1 VSARIALDPVR
12 LVNVNTGM
20 TFAVSGDAYDNF
32 MGRYSRELA
41 PAFADF
47 AGIER
52 GQTAVDVGCG
62 SGVLTKELARRLG
75 AEAVGAADPSPLVEA
90 AAARVP
96 GADVRT
102 APAENLPWPDATFDA
117 ALAQLVIHFLD
128 DPRAGLVEMRRVVRP
143 GGVVAACSWNFPKMQ
158 LLDTFWEAARHVT
171 PGASRETL
179 EMASLDEL
187 ADLGR
192 DAGLQDVETAPL
204 EVGSRYESFDE
215 LWESFQHGVGP
226 AGQYC
231 ASLDADRRNAV
242 RDEYRRRLGD
252 PAGSFQLEAES
263 WAVRG
268 RV

>member
-1 VSARIALDPVR
+1 
-12 LVNVNTGM
+12 M

-32 MGRYSRELA
+32 MGRYSHELA

-62 SGVLTKELARRLG
+62 SGILTEELARRLG
-75 AEAVGAADPSPLVEA
+75 PAAVAAADPSPLGEA

-96 GADVRT
+96 EADVRK
-102 APAENLPWPDATFDA
+102 AQAEHLPWPDASFDA

-128 DPRAGLVEMRRVVRP
+128 APRAGLAEMRRVVRP

-158 LLDTFWEAARHVT
+158 LLHTFWEAARHVT
-171 PGASRETL
+171 PAASSETL

-187 ADLGR
+187 AELGR
-192 DAGLQDVETAPL
+192 EAGLHDVEAVPL
-204 EVGSRYESFDE
+204 EVGSRYESFGE

-226 AGQYC
+226 AGEYC
-231 ASLDADRRNAV
+231 AALDTDYRDAV

-252 PAGSFQLEAES
+252 PPAGFTLAAEA

-268 RV
+268 RA